1 MKIPGNLNWFFKVYL
16 ISACSTSILL
26 LTFAAFVSAQV
37 PLVGRCP
44 EVKIVDQF
52 DVNQVS
58 RRYSNLAVK
67 KAGYFLIKHAMN
79 KRGSY
84 HSVF

>member
-1 MKIPGNLNWFFKVYL
+1 MYSN
-16 ISACSTSILL
+16 SACSTSILL

-52 DVNQVS
+52 DVNEVS
-58 RRYSNLAVK
+58 LHSDLPVK
-67 KAGYFLIKHAMN
+67 KARYFLIKHAMN
-79 KRGSY
+79 KRVSY
-84 HSVF
+84 HSFF